1 MEQKSAVCLQRSSA
15 RVILKSAN
23 SAIGAIDRYLAAR
36 TVWDSGAHCA
46 QAGGVL

>member
-1 MEQKSAVCLQRSSA
+1 MAQKSAVCLQRSSA

-23 SAIGAIDRYLAAR
+23 SAIDPAAR
-36 TVWDSGAHCA
+36 TVWDSGAQCV